1 MALDFNK
8 LINTG
13 FVRSVIQQV
22 CGEKTEVIKRP
33 AAFFIRNKE
42 ENEALV
48 KRIIVLPPDGFTANA
63 FNQTN
68 SHDEAL
74 RATIEIKGGV
84 REGKQGFSKLK
95 NCLLVAAF
103 NNKSG
108 ISGLNVPYLTF
119 DLKSTPNLSK
129 NFHSAGMPPF
139 TVVKENGYGFYHN
152 LINVSGDWLVLLLYK
167 TLRPQ
172 RKVDIKNMLQT
183 FPVQQAATLEDLY
196 QGIVEYGD
204 ELFFKAPALVNKVLA
219 LPPEHSLP
227 ALGEMLYTYDTGR
240 HEACSA
246 FAMILKV
253 GKVYPKQT
261 KGFIEGALENKAIPS
276 YYGEQLL
283 GKINQWENP
292 SGSDESL
299 KFG

>member
-22 CGEKTEVIKRP
+22 CGENTEVIKRP

-48 KRIIVLPPDGFTANA
+48 KRVIVLPPNGYTANA
-63 FNQTN
+63 LNQTN

-129 NFHSAGMPPF
+129 DFHSAGTPPF
-139 TVVKENGYGFYHN
+139 MVVKENGYGFYHN
-152 LINVSGDWLVLLLYK
+152 LINVSEDWLVLLLHK

-172 RKVDIKNMLQT
+172 KRADISDVLQT
-183 FPVQQAATLEDLY
+183 LPVYPASTLDDLY
-196 QGIVEYGD
+196 QRIVEHGD
-204 ELFFKAPALVNKVLA
+204 ELFSKAPALVNKVLA

-240 HEACSA
+240 HEACTA
-246 FAMILKV
+246 FAMLLKV
-253 GKVYPKQT
+253 GKTYPERFKE
-261 KGFIEGALENKAIPS
+261 FIEGALEKKVIPS

-283 GKINQWENP
+283 GKINWWDNP
-292 SGSDESL
+292 DNLEESL
-299 KFG
+299 KF